1 MAKRADEIGM
11 DILLGNRGY
20 RTSGHGN
27 VRWGGYRPPTV
38 GGILPTVVTKQDA
51 RATLD
56 RARNFISALGN
67 EIKVSGAPA
76 DFKAKWISFEF
87 SWIAYYSA
95 ASNEVDS
102 SIIGVNALSII
113 EKTEEFEKRA
123 KEYQSKFNEL
133 LKASGKPTSNVEA
146 PPEPPK
152 GPDLPAF
159 GGGIGVGLA
168 IAALGI
174 GVLVIKR

>member
-1 MAKRADEIGM
+1 MARRADAIGT
-11 DILLGNRGY
+11 DILLGNSRY

-27 VRWGGYRPPTV
+27 VRWGGYRPPAV

-67 EIKVSGAPA
+67 EIKVSAVPA
-76 DFKAKWISFEF
+76 DFKAKWTSFEF
-87 SWIAYYSA
+87 SWIGYYA
-95 ASNEVDS
+95 GASNEVDS

-123 KEYQSKFNEL
+123 KEYQAKYNEL
-133 LKASGKPTSNVEA
+133 QKASGKPTSNVEA

-159 GGGIGVGLA
+159 GGGVGVGLG
-168 IAALGI
+168 IAAVGLGI
-174 GVLVIKR
+174 LLLKR